1 MTVRSQVSRPDGRV
15 LEMYEYLPSQPSG
28 DVVVWHH
35 GSPHSGALI
44 DPVIAAAELR
54 GIRMVTYARPSYG
67 GSTQLPNRDIASCAG
82 DVAAVADGLGIDR
95 FAVVGY
101 SGGAPHALACAA
113 LLPDRVSA
121 AVTLA
126 GPTPYRS
133 DVDWFAGM
141 ATEVALRTALTGRE
155 ARAALP
161 AAFEPDCFVDTDW
174 TALSGAWSSLGED
187 AGRAG
192 ETWPDGLV
200 EDDVALVRPW
210 GFDLQSISC
219 PVLVAHG
226 RRDRMIP
233 ASHARWLAEQIPTAE
248 LWLRPRDGHVAV
260 LTGLGIALDW
270 IRESTHA

>member
-1 MTVRSQVSRPDGRV
+1 
-15 LEMYEYLPSQPSG
+15 MYEYVPARPSG
-28 DVVVWHH
+28 QVVVWHH

-44 DPVIAAAELR
+44 EPLIAAAELR

-67 GSTQLPNRDIASCAG
+67 GSTPLPSRDIASVAG
-82 DVAAVADGLGIDR
+82 DVAAVVDGLGIDR

-113 LLPDRVSA
+113 LLPDRVGA

-126 GPTPYRS
+126 GPAPYRS

-141 ATEVALRTALTGRE
+141 ATDVALRTSLEGRD

-161 AAFEPDCFVDTDW
+161 DAFEPDCFVDTDW
-174 TALSGAWSSLGED
+174 TALADAWSSLGED

-192 ETWPDGLV
+192 EAWPDGLV

-210 GFDLQSISC
+210 GFDLGVISC
-219 PVLVAHG
+219 PVLVVHG

-233 ASHARWLAEQIPTAE
+233 VSHAQWLTDQIPTAE
-248 LWLRPRDGHVAV
+248 LWLRPLDGHVAV
-260 LTGLGIALDW
+260 LTGLGVALDW
-270 IRESTHA
+270 IRESSGP